1 MFIIYYYYVFVPVRY
16 VDNENAVDNAKNQFQ
31 LLDASPAESK
41 ETLESMTTASTK
53 NLLLTDTLKIN
64 RYSTCDSSEMPFT
77 TFASDGY
84 DFDVSSSNIGR
95 NRIHYYKCDSSEMP
109 YTMAIPIQ
117 RRLISKIRGS
127 KDIELIQYKCDSSE
141 MPFTIAEQKES
152 QVISNNVESKEKMFH
167 IEENT
172 DMNHNC
178 NSSKMPFPTTNYMS
192 SLEISTGGEVSKNN
206 ENVSKSEKKQ
216 QTSNKKNR
224 SRQYGSKDDSS
235 MPFTRKS
242 IEMLEEVL
250 IRANALFIDDQP

>member
-1 MFIIYYYYVFVPVRY
+1 
-16 VDNENAVDNAKNQFQ
+16 
-31 LLDASPAESK
+31 
-41 ETLESMTTASTK
+41 MTTASTK
-53 NLLLTDTLKIN
+53 NLLLTDTLRIN

-95 NRIHYYKCDSSEMP
+95 NRIRY
-109 YTMAIPIQ
+109 
-117 RRLISKIRGS
+117 
-127 KDIELIQYKCDSSE
+127 YKCDSSE

-178 NSSKMPFPTTNYMS
+178 NSSKTPFPTTSYMS

-216 QTSNKKNR
+216 QTSSSNKKSR